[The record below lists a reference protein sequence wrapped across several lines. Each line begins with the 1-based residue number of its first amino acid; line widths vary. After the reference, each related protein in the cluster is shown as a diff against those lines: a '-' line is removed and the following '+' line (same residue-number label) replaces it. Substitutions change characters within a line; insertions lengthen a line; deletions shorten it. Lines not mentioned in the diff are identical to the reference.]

1 MPNPLISPIRQA
13 MASGQ
18 FPLAGRLW
26 NGYAAQ
32 LTEQLRRG
40 SLTAVALEEARELV
54 EWSRRTVLSMRAQ
67 AQGRLSSLH
76 VAGVYDSAPSSASPR
91 IIRTGL

>member
-1 MPNPLISPIRQA
+1 

-18 FPLAGRLW
+18 FSLAERLW
-26 NGYAAQ
+26 NGYAAR
-32 LTEQLRRG
+32 LTEELHRG
-40 SLTAVALEEARELV
+40 SLTAAALEEARELV

-67 AQGRLSSLH
+67 AQGRLGSLH
-76 VAGVYDSAPSSASPR
+76 VAEMYDSAPSSASPR